1 MILVTDPKYGILLT
15 LRIYKCK
22 NGITTEL
29 FWDELAVTT
38 DYIYIYMTY
47 IFMSIFIHNRQSV
60 DVKQKN

>member
-1 MILVTDPKYGILLT
+1 MILVTDPKYGMLLT

-29 FWDELAVTT
+29 FWDVLAVN
-38 DYIYIYMTY
+38 IYISMSY
-47 IFMSIFIHNRQSV
+47 IFMSIAIHNRQLV